1 MVVGVFHCGLG
12 GCKMNSKD
20 MTHSEFVEAYKV
32 GQIAV
37 RVNRNLAVKVM
48 NSPYIHMPK
57 RFKVAHDFW
66 TWIFLLSIPVAIA
79 VGILVT
85 WWVGLIIFI
94 ICLPLSRTIQNS
106 ATKFVLEHALKNSEF
121 FEKAIDM
128 GLLIIEEKN
137 HNPSSPIA
145 P

>member
-1 MVVGVFHCGLG
+1 MVVGVFCFVWYR
-12 GCKMNSKD
+12 CKIDSKD
-20 MTHSEFVEAYKV
+20 MTHSEFVEAYKA
-32 GQIAV
+32 GQVAV

-48 NSPYIHMPK
+48 NSPSIHMPK

-94 ICLPLSRTIQNS
+94 ICLPLSRAIQNS
-106 ATKFVLEHALKNSEF
+106 ATKFVLEHALENSEF
-121 FEKAIDM
+121 FEKAVDM

-137 HNPSSPIA
+137 HNTSSPIA
-145 P
+145 H